1 MRDCKLVRACA
12 ARTRAESAGRTTT
25 RERHWAVPVF
35 IVVADGARPDSLAA
49 AADAG
54 DLPSIARL
62 REDGGSYVLTSA
74 FPSVTGPAYAPFLMG
89 RYPGPVGL
97 PALRWY
103 DRSRTQ
109 ASFPHYTRSYV
120 GHEMR
125 FVDDDLD
132 PSAPTLFELAPPA
145 LGALSVIGRG
155 LPMSARLGR
164 GMRFALR
171 AARTHFSG
179 NVRGWLE
186 IDRAIGRDVAR
197 RIREERP
204 RFVFAALTGIDKT
217 SHAEGHGDQLV
228 RGAMRI
234 VDDVVGELRAD
245 AERGGWWSDTHLW
258 IVSDHGHSPVASHD
272 DLAGAIGALGHR
284 VLAHPMI
291 YMRKP
296 DVAVMVSGNA
306 MAHLYL
312 ELGARARP
320 WWPALET
327 RWRTLVDTLLERK
340 SVDLLLLPHGPG
352 RCEVRARGR
361 GRAFIEHDRGRYR
374 YMPHGGDPLG
384 IGALR
389 DADDRRAYDAT
400 IGSDYPDAV
409 VQIAHLAGAARSG
422 EIILSAAREWD
433 FRARFEPIPHF
444 SSHGALHRDHML
456 VPLIT
461 NRPVTGTPRRTV
473 DVMPSAL
480 AALGLPIPEGLD
492 GLSFL

>member
-1 MRDCKLVRACA
+1 ML
-12 ARTRAESAGRTTT
+12 
-25 RERHWAVPVF
+25 
-35 IVVADGARPDSLAA
+35 VADGARPDTLAA
-49 AADAG
+49 AMDSGA
-54 DLPSIARL
+54 LPSIARL
-62 REDGGSYVLTSA
+62 RDDGAANVVTSV

-89 RYPGPVGL
+89 RYPGPIGL

-103 DRSRTQ
+103 DRARTH

-125 FVDDDLD
+125 HVDADLD

-145 LGALSVIGRG
+145 IGALNVIGRG
-155 LPMSARLGR
+155 LPKRNRLGR
-164 GMRFALR
+164 GARFALR

-179 NVRGWLE
+179 NVRGWLA
-186 IDRAIGRDVAR
+186 IDRDIGRDVAR
-197 RIREERP
+197 RVREERP

-217 SHAEGHGDQLV
+217 SHAEGHGDRLV
-228 RGAMRI
+228 SDAMRI
-234 VDDVVGELRAD
+234 VDDVVTELRVD
-245 AERGGWWSDTHLW
+245 AERGGWWPDTHLW
-258 IVSDHGHSPVASHD
+258 IVSDHGHSSVSYHD
-272 DLAGAIGALGHR
+272 DLAAGVQALGLR
-284 VLAHPMI
+284 VVAHPLI
-291 YMRKP
+291 FRRRP

-312 ELGARARP
+312 DLDARTRP
-320 WWPALET
+320 YWPGLDAK
-327 RWRTLVDTLLERK
+327 WRTLADAMVARE
-340 SVDLLLLPHGPG
+340 SADLVLLPHGPM

-361 GRAFIEHDRGRYR
+361 GNAFVEHVRGRYS
-374 YMPHGGDPLG
+374 YLPDGGDPLG

-389 DADDRRAYDAT
+389 DADATAAYDAT

-409 VQIAHLAGAARSG
+409 VQIAHLAGAPRSG

-444 SSHGALHRDHML
+444 SSHGALHREHML

-461 NRPVTGTPRRTV
+461 NRRPGRVPRRTV

-480 AALGLPIPEGLD
+480 AALGLPIPRGLD